1 MKRIL
6 ITVAYWSASVLMISL
21 MLMSLGYCF
30 SDAMFVS
37 MSFVPGCL
45 VLRWLLPH
53 VSFSNLTKGIFN
65 LIFVLLA
72 VVLTD
77 MLLVIWCHIMM
88 NGLQAS
94 FYSGLVKANPIPMSS
109 IRMKSSDLEL

>member
-1 MKRIL
+1 MF
-6 ITVAYWSASVLMISL
+6 SESGISKL
-21 MLMSLGYCF
+21 TGKVNDTGTGLP
-30 SDAMFVS
+30 
-37 MSFVPGCL
+37 SFVPGCL

-72 VVLTD
+72 VILTD